1 MNRLKNNA
9 WAMVLFVVTSVAL
22 ALAIANTIIT
32 IMGINEVVEA
42 AIQAT
47 RETTPDATEE
57 ALQFAGAVAKGA
69 AIAAMVFALSFSVLI
84 AIGGYMY
91 SLKGKWGVFCLVVA
105 ILKIIGVAITLFGM
119 VGKSIQPLNLVT
131 NILDIVMS
139 GLFVV
144 SVFMLRRKD
153 TND

>member
-1 MNRLKNNA
+1 MNRLKSNV
-9 WAMVLFVVTSVAL
+9 WAMILFIVTSIAL
-22 ALAIANTIIT
+22 AYAVANTILT
-32 IMGINEVVEA
+32 IIGIDQVVND

-47 RETTPDATEE
+47 RETTPDASEE
-57 ALQFAGAVAKGA
+57 VLAVAGAVAKGI
-69 AIAAMVFALSFSVLI
+69 AIGGLVFALSFSILI

-105 ILKIIGVAITLFGM
+105 ILKIIGVAITLVTM
-119 VGKSIQPLNLVT
+119 IGKSMEPMTLVT
-131 NILDIVMS
+131 NILDIVIS